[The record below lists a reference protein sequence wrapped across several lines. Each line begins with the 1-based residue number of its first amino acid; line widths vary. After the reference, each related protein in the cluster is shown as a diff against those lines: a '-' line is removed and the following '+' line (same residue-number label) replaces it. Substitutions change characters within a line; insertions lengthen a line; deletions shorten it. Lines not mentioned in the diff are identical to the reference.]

1 MQNIRIDLPPI
12 EVDDEASIEHA
23 CILAKAIHFSII
35 GSTEDIQT
43 SDGRVVKGCEY
54 LWVVVEGV

>member
-1 MQNIRIDLPPI
+1 
-12 EVDDEASIEHA
+12 VDDEASIEHA